1 MKIFKFLLVT
11 VTNFLFFFSQS
22 ALAVY
27 GTDDVPDNKGEKTV
41 SIGAEVEINEFVL
54 LDSLPSV
61 ELYYYPYSAHNST
74 EDNGDDAPGSAG
86 SVFVGGGVIKW
97 HANIDTT
104 ISIDDFTLTHTD
116 TSLTERNEVP
126 DAKLYVNLDY
136 VYPATEQAA
145 IDSLTF
151 DNSWGAETDD
161 MSGDMTQAYNLK
173 GTDNPSY
180 SFEAGN
186 GYTDFATKYY
196 MTISLADAGSVQQAG
211 IYQASATVRAVA
223 SVSN

>member
-1 MKIFKFLLVT
+1 MKIFKFLLIA

-41 SIGAEVEINEFVL
+41 NIGAEVEINEFVL
-54 LDSLPSV
+54 LDTMPSV
-61 ELYYYPYSAHNST
+61 ELYYYPYSAHNSI

-126 DAKLYVNLDY
+126 DAKLYVNLDF

-145 IDSLTF
+145 IDSLSF
-151 DNSWGAETDD
+151 DNSRGPERDD
-161 MSGDMTQAYNLK
+161 MSGDMGQAFNLV

-180 SFEAGN
+180 TFASGN
-186 GYTDFATKYY
+186 GFTDFATKYY

>member
-41 SIGAEVEINEFVL
+41 SVGAEVEINEFVL
-54 LDSLPSV
+54 LDTMPSV
-61 ELYYYPYSAHNST
+61 ELYYFPYSAHNAI
-74 EDNGDDAPGSAG
+74 EADGDDAPGSAG
-86 SVFVGGGVIKW
+86 SVFVGGGIIKW
-97 HANIDTT
+97 HANIDTN

-145 IDSLTF
+145 IASLSF
-151 DNSWGAETDD
+151 NNSWGAEAGD
-161 MSGDMTQAYNLK
+161 MSGDMTQAYNLV

-180 SFEAGN
+180 TFESGN

-196 MTISLADAGSVQQAG
+196 MTIRLADAGSVQQAG

>member
-41 SIGAEVEINEFVL
+41 SVGAEVEINEFVL
-54 LDSLPSV
+54 LDTMPSV
-61 ELYYYPYSAHNST
+61 ELYYFPYSAHNT
-74 EDNGDDAPGSAG
+74 IEANGDDAPGSAG
-86 SVFVGGGVIKW
+86 SVFVGGGIIKW
-97 HANIDTT
+97 HANIDTN

-126 DAKLYVNLDY
+126 DAELYVNLNTAD
-136 VYPATEQAA
+136 VAVEQHE
-145 IDSLTF
+145 ITTISF
-151 DNSWGAETDD
+151 DNSYGPETGD
-161 MSGDMTQAYNLK
+161 MSPDMLLAYALV
-173 GTDNPSY
+173 GSDNPSHGF
-180 SFEAGN
+180 SSGN

-196 MTISLADAGSVQQAG
+196 ITIRLADAGSVQQAG
-211 IYQASATVRAVA
+211 IYQASATVRAA
-223 SVSN
+223 PSVSP

>member
-27 GTDDVPDNKGEKTV
+27 GIDDVPDNKGEKTTT
-41 SIGAEVEINEFVL
+41 IGAEVEINEFIYL
-54 LDSLPSV
+54 NTMPNV
-61 ELYYYPYSAHNST
+61 ELFYYPYSAQYSAAGN
-74 EDNGDDAPGSAG
+74 DAPGSAG
-86 SVFVGGGVIKW
+86 SKYVGGGVIQW

-126 DAKLYVNLDY
+126 HAKLYVNLNT
-136 VYPATEQAA
+136 VVAVETAEINAMSF
-145 IDSLTF
+145 DS
-151 DNSWGAETDD
+151 SYGPEVAD
-161 MSGDMTQAYNLK
+161 MSGDMTVAYNYT
-173 GTDNPSY
+173 GIDDPSY
-180 SFEAGN
+180 GFASGN
-186 GYTDFATKYY
+186 GYTDFATKYF
-196 MTISLADAGSVQQAG
+196 MAINLGDVGSVQQAG
-211 IYQASATVRAVA
+211 IYQASATIRALP